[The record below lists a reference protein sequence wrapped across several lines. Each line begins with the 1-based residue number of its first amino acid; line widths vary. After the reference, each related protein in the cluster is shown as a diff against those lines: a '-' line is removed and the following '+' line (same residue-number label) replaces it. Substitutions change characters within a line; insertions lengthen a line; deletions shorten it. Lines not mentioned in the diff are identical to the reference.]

1 MCRGWRGRRTAES
14 EGGFGEGHRFAGGAD
29 RGGAL
34 DTAGG
39 MACGVAG
46 WTMTEMT
53 VEGVGHGSG

>member
-29 RGGAL
+29 RERPGYGR
-34 DTAGG
+34 G

>member
-1 MCRGWRGRRTAES
+1 MKVVLVRGTVLPVEPT
-14 EGGFGEGHRFAGGAD
+14 
-29 RGGAL
+29 GGAL

-53 VEGVGHGSG
+53 VEGVGQGSG

>member
-1 MCRGWRGRRTAES
+1 MKVVLVRGTVLPVEPT
-14 EGGFGEGHRFAGGAD
+14 
-29 RGGAL
+29 GGAL
-34 DTAGG
+34 DTVGR